1 MSYNLPLLS
10 FLSKKGLT
18 NILDKLLPKYIY
30 GAQEMMDCEDQ
41 RCTKQSLPWGR
52 ICSPPSGTKG
62 IFQGMPQLQRAVLP
76 KVMSFP
82 EGQPTSR
89 D

>member
-1 MSYNLPLLS
+1 
-10 FLSKKGLT
+10 
-18 NILDKLLPKYIY
+18 
-30 GAQEMMDCEDQ
+30 MMDCEDQ

-52 ICSPPSGTKG
+52 ICCPPSGTKG
-62 IFQGMPQLQRAVLP
+62 IFQGMPQLQISVLP
-76 KVMSFP
+76 KVISFP